1 MVVEERVKG
10 REGDVAQILLKQTGK
25 DLIKGRGL
33 DLGEAI
39 GSSEMST
46 EEKEN
51 IMGQLA

>member
-1 MVVEERVKG
+1 MEERGKG
-10 REGDVAQILLKQTGK
+10 REGDVAQILLKQRGK
-25 DLIKGRGL
+25 DLTKGRGL

-46 EEKEN
+46 EEEEN